1 MNNLLKALTGK
12 NILIAIGLL
21 VLIVLILYLS
31 SIFRITWLIRIG
43 ILVFILL
50 IFIIIVL
57 YKKMKNAEKAGQI
70 EQSIS
75 DQSGT
80 DVQSLSA
87 DKRAEI
93 EQFKKQLD
101 AAITALKNSK
111 LGRGKLG
118 RSALYKLP
126 WYMIIGPPAAGKTTA
141 IQNSGLEFPFGKDG
155 IRGVGGTRNCDWFFS
170 TKGVFLDTAG
180 RYVTQLEDR
189 AEWMAFL
196 ETLRKNRRRKP
207 INGVIVALNIDEII
221 NSDNEQ
227 LYEHAKNIRGRIDE
241 LIENL
246 RTVFPVYFVFTK
258 CDLIQGFVE
267 NFGDFSEIERS
278 QIWGATLNAQQQLD
292 PNPKNV
298 FELEFKILS
307 DVIFKFRTIRLSN
320 PLKREQRRKV
330 FLFPFQFKSLRKKLT
345 YLIGE
350 VFQQNPYQ
358 DNPIFRGFY
367 FTSGTQ
373 EGVPLD
379 LAIGEIAKQFNL
391 PAIPGEE
398 FEEVV
403 ETKNYF
409 IKDLLN
415 DIVIP
420 DQNYSAGQ
428 TSGTVKRNKTLKFA
442 TIFVSTV
449 LLFILGLF
457 TIIGYSGSNSTLEK
471 ISVAASDFN
480 NINWSGD
487 LLNNFSEAEN
497 IRNIIQN
504 IETGEVSE
512 SSISFGMDRSEDLL
526 VYLKDLYLEKTEDF
540 FSQYIYQEIVKVLNN
555 YSGGQDYSVEK
566 IYSYLKSYLLLGNER
581 SKLDT
586 TGQKFLASVFTG
598 ILKKSRVI
606 HSNPMASSS
615 QKDSLNHLFKNYISF
630 FVQSLMDEKV
640 YPVRSDNLLVNYVRN
655 RIQYKP
661 SPENIYTRLRD
672 NGIAEFPNDLTLE
685 QAIGGRYNPVIR
697 TDLKIPYIF
706 TTDGWNNYIQE
717 KILNES
723 LNPGKEDWVLGK
735 PQGKKTIDLD
745 FDSHKMMEYLFILYS
760 NDYKQTWVQFI
771 QSIRFSGF
779 ETVPFTANNLKIL
792 SDPVN
797 SPLILVL
804 KMFADELKILADIQS
819 PSDSSIKTPFTSLNF
834 NNSNLLDIDRY
845 RKFVLGDQ
853 DGSIGGD
860 LNAVISQYRILSGI
874 IESIKG
880 GLDKTKDYAVGV
892 LNQRSVEFPTS
903 LQTIK
908 GALSN
913 TKEFENL
920 LIKPVIL
927 SWNAI
932 IYDATKY
939 LNLRWKTEVVD
950 NYRIIENSYPLMET
964 GRDVTIQ
971 DFSDFFKPE
980 DGILW
985 SFFDEELS
993 AFINKDQWEVIEW
1006 NNKGANIS
1014 GIFLNALKKA
1024 AEISKVLFKGG
1035 ELGVSFRLKPRLP
1048 QSRLTGN
1055 KKPTPIQV
1063 YLNLDGYE
1071 DTYKMGNPSWTD
1083 YSWPGNRGAP
1093 GAKMNISLSDH
1104 STSDTKAFEG
1114 EWALFK
1120 LLDDASFSG
1129 GESYSQFIFN
1139 WNFYKNNY
1147 YDVTVSYILDAKTN
1161 KHPFSENFFKSFYLP
1176 NKID

>member
-1 MNNLLKALTGK
+1 MNNILKALTGK
-12 NILIAIGLL
+12 NVLIAIGLL

-31 SIFRITWLIRIG
+31 SIFRIDWLMRIG

-70 EQSIS
+70 EQSIG

-80 DVQSLSA
+80 DVQSLNPE
-87 DKRAEI
+87 KRAEI
-93 EQFKKQLD
+93 EQFKKQLE
-101 AAITALKNSK
+101 AAISSLKNSK

-170 TKGVFLDTAG
+170 TKGIFLDTAG
-180 RYVTQLEDR
+180 RYVTQQEDR
-189 AEWMAFL
+189 AEWIAFL
-196 ETLRKNRRRKP
+196 ETLRKNRRKKP
-207 INGVIVALNIDEII
+207 INGIIIALNIDEII

-330 FLFPFQFKSLRKKLT
+330 FLFPFQFKSLRKKLS

-350 VFQQNPYQ
+350 VFQPNPYQ

-379 LAIGEIAKQFNL
+379 LAIREIAKQFDL
-391 PAIPGEE
+391 PAIPGDEIEE
-398 FEEVV
+398 KV

-428 TSGTVKRNKTLKFA
+428 TSGVLRRSKSLKFA
-442 TIFVSTV
+442 TILVSAV
-449 LLFILGLF
+449 LLFILSLF

-471 ISVAASDFN
+471 ISIAASDIN

-487 LLNNFSEAEN
+487 LLNNFSKAEN
-497 IRNIIQN
+497 LRNIIQN

-526 VYLKDLYLEKTEDF
+526 VYLRDLYLKKTKDF
-540 FSQYIYQEIVKVLNN
+540 FSRNIYDEIVRNLTNF
-555 YSGGQDYSVEK
+555 SAGQDYYGEQT
-566 IYSYLKSYLLLGNER
+566 YNYLKSYLLLGNER
-581 SKLDT
+581 SRLDT
-586 TGQKFLASVFTG
+586 TAQKFLTNVFTR
-598 ILKKSRVI
+598 ILTGKYI
-606 HSNPMASSS
+606 NSNPVATSVE
-615 QKDSLNHLFKNYISF
+615 KDSLSQLFRNYVL
-630 FVQSLMDEKV
+630 FVVQQLKDEKI
-640 YPVRSDNLLVNYVRN
+640 YPYSTDNYLASSVKLKF
-655 RIQYKP
+655 QFKP
-661 SPENIYTRLRD
+661 NAESIYARMKE
-672 NGIAEFPNDLTLE
+672 NGISQFPAEITLK
-685 QAIGGRYNPVIR
+685 QAIGGRFSQFMKSDFR
-697 TDLKIPYIF
+697 IPYIF
-706 TTDGWNNYIQE
+706 TTDGWKSYF
-717 KILNES
+717 KKAILDES
-723 LNPGKEDWVLGK
+723 LNPGREDWVLGK
-735 PQGKKTIDLD
+735 AQITQQSLSA
-745 FDSHKMMEYLFILYS
+745 FDSEKMKKDLLELYL
-760 NDYKQTWVQFI
+760 NDYKQNWVRFL
-771 QSIRFSGF
+771 QSIKYSGF
-779 ETVPFTANNLKIL
+779 ESVPLAAITLKSL
-792 SDPVN
+792 GDPVN

-819 PSDSSIKTPFTSLNF
+819 PADSIKKTPFTSLNF
-834 NNSNLLDIDRY
+834 SDSNFLDIDRY
-845 RKFVLGDQ
+845 RKFVLGEQ
-853 DGSIGGD
+853 DGSIGAD
-860 LNAVISQYRILSGI
+860 LNAIISQYGSLSGL
-874 IESIKG
+874 IESIKE
-880 GLDKTKDYAVGV
+880 GLDKTKDYAVSV

-903 LQTIK
+903 LQIIEN
-908 GALSN
+908 ALYN
-913 TKEFENL
+913 TQEFQDL
-920 LIKPVIL
+920 LIEPVKL

-932 IYDATKY
+932 ISDATQY
-939 LNLRWKTEVVD
+939 LNLQWKAKVVD
-950 NYRIIENSYPLMET
+950 NYRTIANSYPLSET
-964 GRDVTIQ
+964 GSDVTIQ
-971 DFSDFFKPE
+971 DFSEFFKPK

-993 AFINKDQWEVIEW
+993 AFINKDRWKVNKWE
-1006 NNKGANIS
+1006 NKGINIS
-1014 GIFLNALKKA
+1014 DKFLKSLKYA
-1024 AEISKVLFKGG
+1024 DEISKVLFKDGD
-1035 ELGVSFRLKPRLP
+1035 LNVSFRLKPRLP
-1048 QSRLTGN
+1048 QSRIIGN
-1055 KKPTPIQV
+1055 KKLTVVQV
-1063 YLNLDGYE
+1063 YLNVDGYG
-1071 DTYKMGNPSWTD
+1071 DTYKMGTQFWTD
-1083 YSWPGNRGAP
+1083 YSWPGNKGAP
-1093 GAKMNISLSDH
+1093 GARMNISLNDYG
-1104 STSDTKAFEG
+1104 TSETKSFEG
-1114 EWALFK
+1114 EWALFR
-1120 LLDDASFSG
+1120 LLGDASFSR
-1129 GESYSQFIFN
+1129 GESSSQFIFN
-1139 WNFYKNNY
+1139 WKFYKNNY
-1147 YDVTVSYILDAKTN
+1147 YDVTVSYILEAKSSRN
-1161 KHPFSENFFKSFYLP
+1161 PFAKNFFRSFSLP
-1176 NKID
+1176 NKIN